1 MFPKKTLLTFIL
13 FLVMLSAPSFASVA
27 NCTENTC
34 TVDTSSAKDITPQM
48 TLIPHNISAK
58 EVCIVYFY
66 SSSCPH
72 CANLEP
78 FIDSIEDKYKKDIK
92 LMRYDVTI
100 PENMALYNKLCAS
113 KNYEGK
119 SIPLAAINDIILVGE
134 NDINASL
141 ENEILR
147 GIAMD
152 TKICPLEGMQC
163 TAKENKTDNDPL
175 IPQIGEK
182 LEWQA
187 ILPLILLTGLADG
200 INPCAFAVLLFIM
213 AFLLQISSSKKRLV
227 KVTTAYILALLSV
240 NILLGILYYY
250 TSIRAGYPELIRT
263 IAISLAL
270 FTGLINIKDYF
281 YYGKGITLKIPESS
295 KKHIESLTKKASV
308 PSALVLGSLVALL
321 EAPCSI
327 PIYLTVIEVLKGHG
341 SSLLAI
347 MPYILVY
354 NFMFILPLVI
364 LASVIY
370 YGGEAKA
377 LEKWRDSHKRTMKLM
392 LGTIL
397 ILLALSMYF
406 RYI

>member
-1 MFPKKTLLTFIL
+1 MFPKKTILTFIL
-13 FLVMLSAPSFASVA
+13 FMIVLSAPSFASVA

-34 TVDTSSAKDITPQM
+34 TVDTSTAKDINPQM
-48 TLIPHNISAK
+48 TLIPHNISSK

-72 CANLEP
+72 CANLKP
-78 FIDSIEDKYKKDIK
+78 FIDSIEEKYRKDIR
-92 LMRYDVTI
+92 LMRYDVEI
-100 PENMALYNKLCAS
+100 PENVALYNKLCAS

-119 SIPLAAINDIILVGE
+119 SIPLAAINDRILVGE
-134 NDINASL
+134 DDIKASI
-141 ENEILR
+141 ESEIQR

-152 TKICPLEGMQC
+152 KKICPLEGMQC
-163 TAKENKTDNDPL
+163 TAKEDKTDNDPL

-187 ILPLILLTGLADG
+187 VLPLILFTGLADG

-227 KVTTAYILALLSV
+227 KVTTAYIFALLSV
-240 NILLGILYYY
+240 NILLGILYYF
-250 TSIRAGYPELIRT
+250 TSVRTGSPEIIRN
-263 IAISLAL
+263 IAIIMAL

-295 KKHIESLTKKASV
+295 KKHIESLTKKASM
-308 PSALVLGSLVALL
+308 PAALILGSLVALL

-341 SSLLAI
+341 SGLIEI
-347 MPYILVY
+347 MPYVLVY
-354 NFMFILPLVI
+354 NIMFILPLVI
-364 LASVIY
+364 LATVIY
-370 YGGEAKA
+370 FGGEAAA
-377 LEKWRDSHKRTMKLM
+377 LEKWRDSNKRLMKLM